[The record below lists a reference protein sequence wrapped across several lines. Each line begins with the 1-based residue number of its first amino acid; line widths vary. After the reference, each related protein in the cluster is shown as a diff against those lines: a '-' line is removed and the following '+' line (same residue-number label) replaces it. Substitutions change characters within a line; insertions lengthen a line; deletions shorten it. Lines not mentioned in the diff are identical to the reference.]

1 MAVFFNFKSSEPLEL
16 IGVREYNLNALKEI
30 QVTDSYLGLDKYIR
44 NCQNE
49 EPFYNCTTRKYNTTI
64 LEECGCLPL
73 KMRFLNKVFLLLC
86 QIELMIC
93 LVVIIIFFTY
103 FRDLFA
109 LLLKI

>member
-1 MAVFFNFKSSEPLEL
+1 MIKIIVETVKL
-16 IGVREYNLNALKEI
+16 IGEGEYNLNALKEI
-30 QVTDSYLGLDKYIR
+30 IVTDSYLGLGKDDK

-64 LEECGCLPL
+64 LGECGCLPL

-86 QIELMIC
+86 QIELMTLLSC
-93 LVVIIIFFTY
+93 NYNLLTY

-109 LLLKI
+109 LLHKI